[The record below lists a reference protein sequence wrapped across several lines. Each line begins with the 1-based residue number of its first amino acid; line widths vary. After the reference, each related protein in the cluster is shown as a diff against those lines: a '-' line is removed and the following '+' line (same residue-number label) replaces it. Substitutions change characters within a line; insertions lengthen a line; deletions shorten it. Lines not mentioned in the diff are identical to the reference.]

1 MAKKKTPSNITDVI
15 NITRNM
21 GNELNAQ
28 YTKSKDLKVAQ
39 LSLKAYSTAIN
50 AAKTQV
56 VYKKLTGR
64 PTRITFLEN

>member
-1 MAKKKTPSNITDVI
+1 MAKKAIKISDVI
-15 NITRNM
+15 NITRDM
-21 GNELNAQ
+21 GTELNAQ
-28 YTKSKDLKVAQ
+28 YVKNKDLKVAQ

-64 PTRITFLEN
+64 PTRITFLED